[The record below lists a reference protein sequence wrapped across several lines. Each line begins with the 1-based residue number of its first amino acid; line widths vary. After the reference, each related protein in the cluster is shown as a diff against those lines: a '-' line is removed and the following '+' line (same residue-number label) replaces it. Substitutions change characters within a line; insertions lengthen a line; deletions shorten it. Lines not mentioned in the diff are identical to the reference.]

1 MKTILIPV
9 DFSDTSKKALK
20 VAIKVAKRIQAKIV
34 LTHMVGIEDSL
45 AKPPNNFEEA
55 LYYSKLIGK
64 KFETFIEELNTDD
77 VIIEPTL
84 QKHLDFNSVAEMATD
99 IEASLIIMGSHG
111 SQGIEEFFVG
121 TNTEKVVRT
130 SKVPV
135 LVIKDNELK
144 FAPERILYAS
154 DFNLNTITAYHRII
168 EVATM
173 LEARIEYVYINTPG
187 SNFKSTYEI
196 DDILLNFFKEVKHKN
211 PIEAIKSVQR
221 FSDYSV
227 EQGIM
232 HYADLTATDIIAIP
246 THGRKGI
253 AHFINGSISEDIANR
268 STIPVLTVKM

>member
-55 LYYSKLIGK
+55 LFYSKLIGI

-99 IEASLIIMGSHG
+99 LEASLIIMGSHG

-154 DFNLNTITAYHRII
+154 DFNSNTITAYHRII

-187 SNFKSTYEI
+187 STFKSTYEI
-196 DDILLNFFKEVKHKN
+196 DDILLNFFKEVKHTD